1 MVCKNCGTY
10 VPDNSEKCPS
20 CYMPIIK
27 EEYNNSLVQRNK
39 LSNEIVEEPIVIKQP
54 IIVEKAIIVEQPL
67 GVEQPIVE
75 DNIVEVVDFEEDR
88 KTEDSDDFL
97 TATPLKLDK
106 NEKNNKN
113 KVLLI
118 VGISLG
124 VLLLIGAI
132 VGCIIMLTASN
143 MDVKEENPT
152 NVKEEIKY
160 KIEEVETK
168 DEKEEKKT
176 KEDKEDKEVKEGE
189 TSDIEE
195 DTNDTVI
202 VGEHLTLQVNEEGKV
217 RSNRFAKGLKL
228 AEDYIIEGYYLP
240 AGVYSIKGNGVWDML
255 RPFGIGKNR
264 KWESVGTIESQNDN
278 LVYMSYSDK
287 EMKKD
292 VEHRVGEIT
301 AKNPT
306 ITVELTKETYFTTY
320 GKSATLTI
328 EKIKEYEAPV
338 VKEEEK
344 EEVKETNNELQ
355 KEQPIEKLD
364 NSKIICEYI
373 VGLGV
378 IDNDFA
384 REISVKGEMKYGYVI
399 PKGTYRIEGGT
410 KDAYLV
416 LVRNIKYEGKKQ
428 NIEYGAI
435 EVKDKN
441 VSYYLYDTKYIASE
455 EDLPLS
461 ILQEEG
467 KSVIIEFDNDIF
479 VYPNGRNGQIKFIL
493 VD

>member
-1 MVCKNCGTY
+1 MICKNCGAF
-10 VPDNSEKCPS
+10 VPDNADKCSS

-27 EEYNNSLVQRNK
+27 EEKGNSLVQRNK

-54 IIVEKAIIVEQPL
+54 VIVEKAIIVEQPL
-67 GVEQPIVE
+67 SVEQSISEE
-75 DNIVEVVDFEEDR
+75 DIVEVVDYDEDE
-88 KTEDSDDFL
+88 KVEDEVI
-97 TATPLKLDK
+97 TATLLNVDK
-106 NEKNNKN
+106 KDKSNKF
-113 KVLLI
+113 LLI
-118 VGISLG
+118 TGISFG
-124 VLLLIGAI
+124 VVLLIGAI
-132 VGCIIMLTASN
+132 IACIMLVKISN
-143 MDVKEENPT
+143 MEVKEEKDINI
-152 NVKEEIKY
+152 KEEIVY
-160 KIEEVETK
+160 EIEEVEIK
-168 DEKEEKKT
+168 DEKIE
-176 KEDKEDKEVKEGE
+176 KEDKEVEDGE
-189 TSDIEE
+189 TSDVKEE
-195 DTNDTVI
+195 KNDVVL
-202 VGEHLTLQVNEEGKV
+202 VGEHLTLQVNEDGKV

-228 AEDYIIEGYYLP
+228 SEDYIIEGYYLP
-240 AGVYSIKGNGVWDML
+240 AGIYSINGDGLWDML
-255 RPFGIGKNR
+255 RPFGDGKNR
-264 KWESVGTIESQNDN
+264 KWESVGTIESIDND

-287 EMKKD
+287 EMKKA
-292 VEHRVGEIT
+292 VEYRVGEVI

-306 ITVELTKETYFTTY
+306 ILIEVTKDTYFTTY
-320 GKSATLTI
+320 GKSAILNV
-328 EKIKEYEAPV
+328 EKIEDYEEPI

-344 EEVKETNNELQ
+344 KEETEIKSELQ
-355 KEQPIEKLD
+355 KEEPIDKLD

-435 EVKDKN
+435 EVSDKN

-455 EDLPLS
+455 DDLPLS

-467 KSVIIEFDNDIF
+467 KSVIVEFDNDIF
-479 VYPNGRNGQIKFIL
+479 VHPDGRNGQIKFTL